1 MVFFFIQETHHEN
14 YFHGETIKEY
24 AVKDE
29 ETAIRI
35 KDNNI
40 LKYLENTIWV
50 LENYGSFA
58 EEMIKEEKQGEE
70 SDKEKYYDEII
81 KFCDFELLDDLMT
94 EILEKDISDEEKY
107 NDAILTI
114 TENCFCATTFEE
126 ITDDDLAEEIIT
138 RGKIIS

>member
-14 YFHGETIKEY
+14 SFYQETINEY

-50 LENYGSFA
+50 LENYRRFS
-58 EEMIKEEKQGEE
+58 EEMVKEEKQGEE

-81 KFCDFELLDDLMT
+81 KFCDFELLDDLMS
-94 EILEKDISDEEKY
+94 EILEKDISYEEKY

-138 RGKIIS
+138 HGNRFY